1 MGGDGEGLLT
11 RSPTPRLTAQW
22 DVHGQRLSAWLKIG
36 LLIGF
41 ATSANAVEVSPER
54 VTAKEVLRGRFTQE
68 RVLAGF
74 SKPLVSTGTFVLVPG
89 RGLIWQSESP
99 FRTTVV
105 VTDAGIT
112 QLVDGQEAMKVP
124 ASRLPGLSPLYRAMA
139 AAISGD
145 TAGLEKSFAVARNND
160 ATHWSVRLVPSGVD
174 GSMVAQ
180 VKSLTLNGSR
190 FVDHVDVD
198 KGGGDADHMSF
209 TDQRAG
215 PIDLSADEQSLL
227 GKQPR

>member
-1 MGGDGEGLLT
+1 MDCFAKSSLDVSASLPRSAFSRPGFKAFPGGDLLCSSRYSEWAAMEGLLT

-174 GSMVAQ
+174 GAW
-180 VKSLTLNGSR
+180 
-190 FVDHVDVD
+190 
-198 KGGGDADHMSF
+198 
-209 TDQRAG
+209 
-215 PIDLSADEQSLL
+215 
-227 GKQPR
+227 